1 MHPDALATC
10 AAFLRCGADDV
21 LALREDAD
29 LLAALLAGIGL
40 ELRQRN
46 SMSPADDDTGR
57 FCQAM
62 LTGFGTQRFTA
73 SELLKWAESGH
84 SSDSRTALQAARAM
98 CRVQDD
104 SDLTVQML
112 GMQLARL
119 AQIDGARLARV
130 GEVRGAAVWQLRD
143 LRD

>member
-1 MHPDALATC
+1 MHPEALTSC
-10 AAFLRCGADDV
+10 AAFLRCDEGDV
-21 LALREDAD
+21 LQLRDDAD

-46 SMSPADDDTGR
+46 AASADDDHAGR
-57 FCQAM
+57 FCQA
-62 LTGFGTQRFTA
+62 LRTGWGTLQFTA
-73 SELLKWAESGH
+73 SELLEWAASGH
-84 SSDSRTALQAARAM
+84 GADSRTVLQAARAM
-98 CRVQDD
+98 CQVKPGA
-104 SDLTVQML
+104 DLTARMF

-119 AQIDGARLARV
+119 ERMDGALLVRV